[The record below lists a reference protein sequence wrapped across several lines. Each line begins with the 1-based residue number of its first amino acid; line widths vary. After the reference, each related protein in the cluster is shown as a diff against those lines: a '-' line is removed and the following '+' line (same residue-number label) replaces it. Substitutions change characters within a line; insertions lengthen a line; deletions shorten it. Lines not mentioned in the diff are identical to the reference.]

1 MNNLIYKLKKSDF
14 ADKITLIVAMV
25 LLVVLFGALN
35 RNYVTGANMINILI
49 ACSLTGFV
57 AIGETNLIIANQND
71 LSAGSVAACAG
82 VLAAILAREG
92 VPAILALAIAVCA
105 GFLVGAV
112 NAGLVTFLKLQPFI
126 ATLATMSVVRGIAY
140 ILCNGKAVAIS
151 DKTFIKF
158 GNYRIFGILPVP
170 VLLLLIAFIV
180 FGIILSKTYF
190 GRSIYVLGGN
200 TYAAR
205 LAGLNPTRIIFK
217 LHIIESG
224 LAAFAGVLLA
234 DTGEADMLPGNMMSL
249 VLHEPIGVVGQIV
262 PWNFP
267 FLMAAWKLAPV
278 LAAGDCTVFKP
289 SSTTSLT
296 VLELAKLTEGV
307 IPAGVFNVVTGRG
320 SKSGQYILDNPK
332 ISKLAFTGSTE
343 VGRDVARAAAE
354 RLIPATL
361 ELGGK
366 SANIIFPDAK
376 WDMMLDGIQ
385 LGILFNQ
392 GQVCCA
398 GSRIFVHEDIYDK
411 FVEDACRA
419 FGNVKIGMPWED
431 DTQMGSQIDENQ
443 LNKILEYV
451 EIAKQEG
458 GRVLCGGERAT
469 EGELAKGAFLKPTL
483 IEVPNNSCRVAQ
495 EEIFGPVA
503 VVIKFKDEQ
512 EVIDLANDSVYGLGG
527 AVWTR
532 DINRAFRVAQGVKT
546 GRMWVNTYNQI
557 PSGAPFGGYK
567 ESGIGRETH
576 KVMLEHYTQTKN
588 IMINLGEEPSG
599 FYPAK

>member
-1 MNNLIYKLKKSDF
+1 MNNPAQQSYQLYIGGEWVDASDGGTIDAYCPANGEKLSTIADATKEDVDRAVDAAWKAFETWGKTDKAQRAIILNKVADIIEENAEHFALIE
-14 ADKITLIVAMV
+14 TL
-25 LLVVLFGALN
+25 
-35 RNYVTGANMINILI
+35 
-49 ACSLTGFV
+49 
-57 AIGETNLIIANQND
+57 D
-71 LSAGSVAACAG
+71 
-82 VLAAILAREG
+82 
-92 VPAILALAIAVCA
+92 
-105 GFLVGAV
+105 
-112 NAGLVTFLKLQPFI
+112 
-126 ATLATMSVVRGIAY
+126 
-140 ILCNGKAVAIS
+140 NGKPIRETRAIDVAYS
-151 DKTFIKF
+151 VDHFR
-158 GNYRIFGILPVP
+158 Y
-170 VLLLLIAFIV
+170 
-180 FGIILSKTYF
+180 
-190 GRSIYVLGGN
+190 
-200 TYAAR
+200 
-205 LAGLNPTRIIFK
+205 
-217 LHIIESG
+217 
-224 LAAFAGVLLA
+224 FAGCLLA

-289 SSTTSLT
+289 SSTTSLS
-296 VLELAKLTEGV
+296 VLELARLTQDV

-320 SKSGQYILDNPK
+320 SKSGQYILDNPR

-376 WDMMLDGIQ
+376 WDMVLDGVQ

-398 GSRIFVHEDIYDK
+398 GSRIFVHEDVYDK
-411 FVEDACRA
+411 FVEDAVAA
-419 FGNVKIGMPWED
+419 FNKVMVGMPWED
-431 DTQMGSQIDENQ
+431 DTQMGSQIDQ
-443 LNKILEYV
+443 RQADKILEYV

-458 GRVLCGGERAT
+458 GKVLCGGERYT
-469 EGELAKGAFLKPTL
+469 EGECANGAFLKPTL
-483 IEVPNNSCRVAQ
+483 IEIPNNKCRVAQ

-503 VVIKFKDEQ
+503 VLQKFSTEE
-512 EVIDLANDSVYGLGG
+512 EVIELANDSVYGLGG

-532 DINRAFRVAQGVKT
+532 DINRALRVAQGVRT

-576 KVMLEHYTQTKN
+576 KIMLEHYCQTKN
-588 IMINLGEEPSG
+588 IMINLNEEPSG
-599 FYPAK
+599 FYPAE